1 MIKYPDWLK
10 KSKEE
15 AQKDIDKAQK
25 SLELI
30 TCGIKAKIA
39 TADKLTSQEL
49 YDCFSALLSAEIRLD
64 IARSE
69 YTDEDEETTGE
80 VVNV

>member
-1 MIKYPDWLK
+1 MKYPEWLT

-15 AQKDIDKAQK
+15 AQRDIDKAEK

-69 YTDEDEETTGE
+69 YSDGEEETTGE
-80 VVNV
+80 VVNA